1 MGGQKYSDRARSERT
16 QRKAAEAELERLRV
30 QWPPP
35 HSLAL
40 PATEFCAQ
48 LQVRQ
53 REAAAAVSELE
64 SLSSPV
70 RGAIDQERTQLHAHL
85 LQAESSLA
93 EVTGPLQCVLEL
105 ALCSVCLSWLGG
117 QMRDEVSAIDEE
129 SQQVALVAQRV
140 DSPSGRRS
148 AHCSR
153 LLSGWNGRS
162 QKPG

>member
-1 MGGQKYSDRARSERT
+1 MLNHCRFTVAVLLSLRCAEWAERRLSTRGGQKYSDRARSERT

-30 QWPPP
+30 QWPLP

-40 PATEFCAQ
+40 PATECCAQ

-64 SLSSPV
+64 LLSSPV

-105 ALCSVCLSWLGG
+105 AL
-117 QMRDEVSAIDEE
+117 
-129 SQQVALVAQRV
+129 
-140 DSPSGRRS
+140 
-148 AHCSR
+148 
-153 LLSGWNGRS
+153 
-162 QKPG
+162 